1 MMKDIRLQINKEFI
15 NLISPY
21 TKKAYLAL
29 EEMLLAEGCVE
40 PIATW
45 NGYIVDGLT
54 RYEICLRHDIPYEVK
69 EMRFSCKE
77 AAMAFICKKQLLR
90 RDLTFE
96 TRKFLIGM
104 QYEAEKYL
112 NSTRS
117 RAYTPWH
124 GVDADLSLEGVD
136 YTESRSRHTTAQ
148 RIADENNVTH
158 ATVQKYAHYTKALLS
173 IGAKYPEVLPKILAG
188 RLKLPHER
196 VVELSK
202 MSASELRRADFG
214 AEQKPFSIQMNAP
227 HRGRPPKKAQTAP
240 PVVSRPSVKDMP
252 AFDPDAPAVELSLT
266 VPSWT
271 SSIKRAQKNINAAIV
286 SDRAK
291 EKLKEVLCDLQDNI
305 AEILALIEEE

>member
-1 MMKDIRLQINKEFI
+1 MNIRLQINKDFT

-21 TKKAYLAL
+21 SKKEYLAL
-29 EEMLLAEGCVE
+29 EEELLAEGCTE
-40 PIATW
+40 PIITW
-45 NGYIVDGLT
+45 KGFIIDGLT

-69 EMRFSCKE
+69 ETKFSCKE
-77 AAMAFICKKQLLR
+77 AAIAFVCKKQLQR
-90 RDLTFE
+90 KDLTFE

-117 RAYTPWH
+117 RSYTPWH
-124 GVDADLSLEGVD
+124 GNDAELSLEGVD
-136 YTESRSRHTTAQ
+136 YTESPTRHTTAQ

-158 ATVQKYAHYTKALLS
+158 ATIQKYAIYTKALLS

-188 RLKLPHER
+188 RLKLPHQR
-196 VVELSK
+196 VVELSR
-202 MSASELRRADFG
+202 MSAAELRKADFG
-214 AEQKPFSIQMNAP
+214 EEQKAYSIQMNTP
-227 HRGRPPKKAQTAP
+227 HRGRPPKNTTN
-240 PVVSRPSVKDMP
+240 PVPSVTRPSVKDMP

-271 SSIKRAQKNINAAIV
+271 SSIKCAHKNINSAIV

-291 EKLKEVLCDLQDNI
+291 EKLQYVLCELQDTI
-305 AEILALIEEE
+305 AELLALIEEE

>member
-1 MMKDIRLQINKEFI
+1 MNIRLQINQDFT

-21 TKKAYLAL
+21 SKKEYLLL
-29 EEMLLAEGCVE
+29 EEKLLAEGCTE
-40 PIATW
+40 PIVTW
-45 NGYIVDGLT
+45 KGYIIDGLT
-54 RYEICLRHDIPYEVK
+54 RYEICLRHDIPYEVE

-77 AAMAFICKKQLLR
+77 AAMAFVCKKQLQR

-117 RAYTPWH
+117 RSYTPWR
-124 GVDADLSLEGVD
+124 GTDAALSLDSVN
-136 YTESRSRHTTAQ
+136 YTESPTRHTTAQ
-148 RIADENNVTH
+148 RLADENNVTH
-158 ATVQKYAHYTKALLS
+158 ATIQKYAIYTKALLS

-188 RLKLPHER
+188 RLKLPHQR

-202 MSASELRRADFG
+202 LSASELRRADFG
-214 AEQKPFSIQMNAP
+214 EEQKTYSIQMNQP
-227 HRGRPPKKAQTAP
+227 HRGRPPRKNTVVAP
-240 PVVSRPSVKDMP
+240 PPVRPSVKDMP

-271 SSIKRAQKNINAAIV
+271 SSIKRAHKNINAAIV

-291 EKLKEVLCDLQDNI
+291 EKLKDVLCDLQDTI
-305 AEILALIEEE
+305 AELLALIEEE